1 MRTIHQ
7 LGAAFV
13 AAIVLTGLVLAQT
26 GIFDGQ
32 MRGPADFTGVRV
44 YVNGTPVVA
53 ALDPSIV
60 IEMDPATGAA
70 TIRAVSPP
78 CCQQWTR
85 YICEIAA
92 PTADFVIPDIFD
104 PATMEVYRS
113 GVLQTPSVDYEINGA
128 MVHFLPA
135 SVPQAGG
142 LVNFFYQLQ

>member
-1 MRTIHQ
+1 MKTIHIS
-7 LGAAFV
+7 AAFV
-13 AAIVLTGLVLAQT
+13 AVIILAGLVVAQT
-26 GIFDGQ
+26 SIFDGQ

-60 IEMDPATGAA
+60 IEVDSNTGAA

-78 CCQQWTR
+78 CCRQWSR
-85 YICEIAA
+85 YVCEVAA
-92 PTADFVIPDIFD
+92 PTADFVIPDAFD

-113 GVLQTPSVDYEINGA
+113 GVLQTLSVDYEINGA